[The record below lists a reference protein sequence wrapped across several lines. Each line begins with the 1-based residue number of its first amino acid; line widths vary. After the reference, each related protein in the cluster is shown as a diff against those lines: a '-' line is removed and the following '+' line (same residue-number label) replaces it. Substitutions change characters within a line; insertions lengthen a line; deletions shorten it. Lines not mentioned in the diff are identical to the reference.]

1 MRMLGGDANQHCVDC
16 IRFENETESDTSG
29 VLPNIT
35 REQTREE
42 KAALLIK
49 QFEEIGSDYD
59 GMILDQQ
66 TRIRD
71 GQVIS
76 QSHGDW
82 ASDSDDISGLNKTAG
97 GGDGSDDD
105 VVARQLREAA
115 ESETDQLLKEELWN
129 EYKKYKKSSN

>member
-1 MRMLGGDANQHCVDC
+1 
-16 IRFENETESDTSG
+16 
-29 VLPNIT
+29 
-35 REQTREE
+35 
-42 KAALLIK
+42 
-49 QFEEIGSDYD
+49 
-59 GMILDQQ
+59 MILDQQ

-82 ASDSDDISGLNKTAG
+82 ASDSDDISGINKTAG
-97 GGDGSDDD
+97 GGVLADGALEESMSETEPTEQGHELGAGPGVKKQGKIPDFKTEDVGDGSDDD
-105 VVARQLREAA
+105 IVARQLREAA